1 MQRELDRLTGVLFM
15 QVYIYQRLFPKD
27 PMYYKLTVRGS
38 YSASNGILTIE
49 YMVQVLVLWYYILL
63 KLSAGYYSHRGRI
76 LDMTQTVAACI
87 VDWQTIVTQTAHG
100 EDIERMD
107 QIPG

>member
-63 KLSAGYYSHRGRI
+63 KLSAGYYSHRRRI